1 MVSSDVRDDFVRRS
15 ASKQTHPLTNTIEGA
30 MSELSKVYDRSR
42 VPLYIQVASVMRR
55 RIETKQ
61 WLPGQKIST
70 LVELEREFEVARVT
84 IRQAIDILREE
95 GLLHSQQGR
104 GTFVAEKPV
113 AKHWFKLATRWDV
126 LVDAIRDNV
135 PKRIKV
141 DNPPPL
147 PTLREGEGEIASKY
161 VFMRSVQYKDGKPY
175 GTVNLHLAED
185 IYRRAPDDFRQ
196 HPALS
201 VLAALKDIDVQD
213 AHQTIVIGSADPATA
228 DLLHV
233 GLGAPIAECRCVVI
247 DDRGVAIY
255 VADIIY
261 RSDAVKLHIDLLAGA
276 RNAQQAAGNGRPS
289 KSRSGAGVGT
299 ATGVLRSCN

>member
-1 MVSSDVRDDFVRRS
+1 
-15 ASKQTHPLTNTIEGA
+15 

-104 GTFVAEKPV
+104 GTFVAETPISRY
-113 AKHWFKLATRWDV
+113 WFKLATSWDV
-126 LVDAIRDNV
+126 LVDTIKDNV
-135 PKRIKV
+135 LKRIKTE
-141 DNPPPL
+141 NPPPL
-147 PTLREGEGEIASKY
+147 PTLREDEGELAPKY
-161 VFMRSVQYKDGKPY
+161 AFIRSVQFKDGEPY
-175 GTVNLHLAED
+175 GIVNLHLAD
-185 IYRRAPDDFRQ
+185 DVYRRAPEKFRQ

-201 VLAALKDIDVQD
+201 VLASLKDIDIRD
-213 AHQTIVIGSADPATA
+213 AHQTVVIGSADPVTA
-228 DLLHV
+228 GLLHI

-247 DDRGVAIY
+247 DDKGTTIY

-261 RSDAVKLHIDLLAGA
+261 RSDAIKLHIDLLAGA
-276 RNAQQAAGNGRPS
+276 RAS
-289 KSRSGAGVGT
+289 SRSAQHAQPAKARRGSRHRRAPR
-299 ATGVLRSCN
+299 LQLMSY

>member
-1 MVSSDVRDDFVRRS
+1 MAVRS
-15 ASKQTHPLTNTIEGA
+15 
-30 MSELSKVYDRSR
+30 MSELSKAYDRSR
-42 VPLYIQVASVMRR
+42 VSLYIQVASVMRR

-113 AKHWFKLATRWDV
+113 SRYWFKLATSWDV
-126 LVDAIRDNV
+126 LLESIKNNV

-141 DNPPPL
+141 DKPPPFPDL
-147 PTLREGEGEIASKY
+147 QEGEGELAPKY
-161 VFMRSVQYKDGKPY
+161 VFMRSVQYKEGEPY
-175 GTVNLHLAED
+175 GVVSLHLDDEVF
-185 IYRRAPDDFRQ
+185 RQAPDEFRQ

-201 VLAALKDIDVQD
+201 VLAGLKSVNVND
-213 AHQTIVIGSADPATA
+213 AHQTLVIGSADPVTA
-228 DLLHV
+228 EHLRI
-233 GLGAPIAECRCVVI
+233 GLGAPVAECRCVVI
-247 DDRGVAIY
+247 DERGIAIY

-261 RSDAVKLHIDLLAGA
+261 RSDAIKLHIDLLAGL
-276 RNAQQAAGNGRPS
+276 RGPS
-289 KSRSGAGVGT
+289 KSPMRRAPVKGRKQPAAAASGLGG
-299 ATGVLRSCN
+299 CN

>member
-1 MVSSDVRDDFVRRS
+1 
-15 ASKQTHPLTNTIEGA
+15 
-30 MSELSKVYDRSR
+30 MSELSRVYDRSR
-42 VPLYIQVASVMRR
+42 VSLYIQVASVMRR

-113 AKHWFKLATRWDV
+113 SRYWFKLATSWDV
-126 LVDAIRDNV
+126 LVENIKDNV

-141 DNPPPL
+141 DDPPPF
-147 PTLREGEGEIASKY
+147 PVLREGEGALASKY
-161 VFMRSVQYKDGKPY
+161 VFMRSVQYKEGEPY
-175 GTVNLHLAED
+175 GIVSLHLAD
-185 IYRRAPDDFRQ
+185 QIYRRAPDEFRQ

-201 VLAALKDIDVQD
+201 VLAGLKDVDVDD
-213 AHQTIVIGSADPATA
+213 AHQTVVIGSADPVTA
-228 DLLHV
+228 DHLRIA
-233 GLGAPIAECRCVVI
+233 LGAPIAECRCVVI
-247 DDRGVAIY
+247 DASGTAIY

-261 RSDAVKLHIDLLAGA
+261 RSDAIKLHIDLLAGSRGSAKTAGRA
-276 RNAQQAAGNGRPS
+276 RAAKRRGR
-289 KSRSGAGVGT
+289 AVT
-299 ATGVLRSCN
+299 AASAALRDCN